1 MVDCQTPFVHQLL
14 VWFDFYILL
23 VFDNFSNPFGHFLE
37 MDIDLSINCRFVE
50 LLSIQMGLSE
60 SIGHRL
66 FWSG

>member
-1 MVDCQTPFVHQLL
+1 
-14 VWFDFYILL
+14 
-23 VFDNFSNPFGHFLE
+23 